1 MAVALRELVDP
12 AHTAVVI
19 SEMQRGIVGDLA
31 RPPMLE
37 MQQAVAEHGV
47 VPAIARLADAARAS
61 GSRVVHATLQFRADR
76 AGVRIVTPLMA
87 VTMKDPDYLLVG
99 SAEAEIV
106 PELGPDPRDI
116 VAARIHGMS
125 AFTGT
130 ELDPILRSLDI
141 KTLVVAGISLNE
153 AVIGMAIEA
162 VNIGYRVVIPRDA
175 VMGLPE
181 TFAADMLRYA
191 FALLGRVVS
200 VDEVIDCWTSA

>member
-1 MAVALRELVDP
+1 MAITLRELVDP
-12 AHTAVVI
+12 AHTAIVI

-31 RPPMLE
+31 RSPMLE
-37 MQQAVAEHGV
+37 MQQAVDEHHV
-47 VPAIARLADAARAS
+47 IPAIARLAYAARAS

-87 VTMKDPDYLLVG
+87 VTMKDPDYLLIG
-99 SAEAEIV
+99 SAEAEII

-125 AFTGT
+125 AFNGT

-141 KTLVVAGISLNE
+141 RTLVIAGISLNE

-162 VNIGYRVVIPRDA
+162 VNIGYRIVIPRDA

-181 TFAADMLRYA
+181 TFAADMLRYS
-191 FALLGRVVS
+191 FALLGKVVT
-200 VDEVIDCWTSA
+200 VDEVIACWTPE